1 MSQPKMWIFDIIRLD
16 PKREVIVGIPH
27 ISVNVERLL
36 SPRWE
41 RDKAHVRRHDNPI
54 VDNSSDFGIE
64 CSKRFYEAW

>member
-1 MSQPKMWIFDIIRLD
+1 MQIFDVIRLD
-16 PKREVIVGIPH
+16 PKGEVIVGVPH
-27 ISVNVERLL
+27 ISVNVEGPL

-41 RDKAHVRRHDNPI
+41 RDKTHVRRCDNPI